1 MKRGRMGEESGRGG
15 SRSRTL
21 DVSGVGSVV
30 EGVMWSAVRRTGVD
44 KVEECWALRVCPP
57 PLCLPN
63 DHAHLPR
70 PRPGNHKPPHHCRQ
84 PPPSTPTTIAVYN
97 KHACVTP
104 VVPDAV
110 HGPVV
115 LAARVVQLQPNPHAL
130 GEARAPDEADRAH
143 VIAAPARGTHD
154 VT

>member
-57 PLCLPN
+57 PLCRPN

-84 PPPSTPTTIAVYN
+84 PPPSTPPPSQYTTS
-97 KHACVTP
+97 TR
-104 VVPDAV
+104 
-110 HGPVV
+110 V
-115 LAARVVQLQPNPHAL
+115 LPPSYLMPSTDPL
-130 GEARAPDEADRAH
+130 FLP
-143 VIAAPARGTHD
+143 PA
-154 VT
+154 